1 MARAVASALAEVK
14 SVARRIV
21 STAPGRRLR
30 AHGWAGNALGMPVF
44 NESFVT
50 AIRHEGRGAD
60 EAGTPQN
67 LNYIWAMCQTMPRPS
82 PLVSP
87 ALASMRK

>member
-1 MARAVASALAEVK
+1 M
-14 SVARRIV
+14 
-21 STAPGRRLR
+21 
-30 AHGWAGNALGMPVF
+30 GWAGNALGMPVF

-50 AIRHEGRGAD
+50 AIRHSEGAPTKP
-60 EAGTPQN
+60 APPQN